1 MVARDT
7 PEQHP
12 WVSREEVAMIAS
24 GRGDVKRE
32 AALAEAERKA
42 GVPWMR
48 IFSSKEVLALM
59 ASYFTFGYIS
69 WLFFSWFYIYLAQV
83 RGELQMVAEACQ
95 TRIRARRADQ
105 VLTRTLKLR

>member
-1 MVARDT
+1 MTSIILLYGWRDAFWFCALVGTLAAAVWCVVARDT

-48 IFSSKEVLALM
+48 IFSSKKC
-59 ASYFTFGYIS
+59 
-69 WLFFSWFYIYLAQV
+69 W
-83 RGELQMVAEACQ
+83 R
-95 TRIRARRADQ
+95 
-105 VLTRTLKLR
+105 